1 MSKKNNLFK
10 SVVLARTC
18 NFKELK
24 DLLIKANSFALG
36 ARTNK
41 HFGVGKTTSRRNT
54 KKESIYGCYKSLISI
69 ITQAKLIKSSWSME
83 DVDGF
88 LVEDDIKKLLEYK
101 IQIIKELI

>member
-1 MSKKNNLFK
+1 MSKNNNLFK

-18 NFKELK
+18 SFKELK
-24 DLLIKANSFALG
+24 DLLKKANSFALG

-41 HFGVGKTTSRRNT
+41 HFGVGKTTARRNT

-83 DVDGF
+83 DVDLF
-88 LVEDDIKKLLEYK
+88 LIEDDLTKIFEYK
-101 IQIIKELI
+101 KQIIKELI